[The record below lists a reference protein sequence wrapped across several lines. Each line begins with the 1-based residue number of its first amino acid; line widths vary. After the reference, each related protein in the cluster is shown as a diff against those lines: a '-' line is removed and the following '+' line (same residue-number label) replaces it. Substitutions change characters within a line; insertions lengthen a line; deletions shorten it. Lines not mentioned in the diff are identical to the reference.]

1 MRNKSIKTFT
11 DVGLDR
17 WIRKVEK
24 IIQSSEHRVF
34 EVKIDGLATVK
45 VGRIYTYTDKVCR
58 ERVKA
63 SVLYKHDNT
72 CIVDVVVYLGKTRY
86 HYFGEQPY
94 RNLSKRDRKIR
105 KLANYII
112 RYSKRIAK

>member
-24 IIQSSEHRVF
+24 IIQNSEHRVF
-34 EVKIDGLATVK
+34 EVKLDGCATVK
-45 VGRIYTYTDKVCR
+45 AGRIYSSLNDVFR
-58 ERVKA
+58 DRIKA
-63 SVLYKHDNT
+63 IVTYKHDDT
-72 CIVDVVVYLGKTRY
+72 CFVDIVAIIGKTRY
-86 HYFGEQPY
+86 HYFEEQPY

-105 KLANYII
+105 KLANYIV